1 MSSYQADSLTQR
13 QHCPDG
19 YAPIIMVATNCASI
33 PRAPEPPGEAC
44 SLGPPSIAYV
54 LIREQPMLVIADAD
68 LEHKYSEKMTN
79 EKVACSG
86 RRDPHH
92 RSRALMALR
101 NTRRPAITALTD
113 PRAGCLALG

>member
-1 MSSYQADSLTQR
+1 
-13 QHCPDG
+13 
-19 YAPIIMVATNCASI
+19 
-33 PRAPEPPGEAC
+33 
-44 SLGPPSIAYV
+44 
-54 LIREQPMLVIADAD
+54 MLVVADTD
-68 LEHKYSEKMTN
+68 LHKHSEKMTPVW
-79 EKVACSG
+79 VACSG